1 MVNTCNTMLRK
12 RLNQRWVPLEEDMAV
27 LDAPQDSGFD
37 LDETLGR
44 LSPEHRAVVV
54 LHYVEGYKVREIA
67 GMLGIPT
74 GTVKTRLMM
83 ARVHI
88 QKNLV
93 QLSAGRR
100 RTQSWKKREYA
111 EAVER
116 CIPQTPPVFHQAM
129 SRTLE
134 AIAAQAPAQ
143 ERAAEVR
150 PALPTRRARAFALA
164 ALLTRDLV
172 AVAATHWNLFD
183 ALSFLT
189 GANPHQRRSGH
200 AG

>member
-1 MVNTCNTMLRK
+1 MVNTCNSMLRK

-67 GMLGIPT
+67 GMLGIPA

-93 QLSAGRR
+93 HSPLEEGGLSHEKA
-100 RTQSWKKREYA
+100 
-111 EAVER
+111 
-116 CIPQTPPVFHQAM
+116 
-129 SRTLE
+129 
-134 AIAAQAPAQ
+134 
-143 ERAAEVR
+143 
-150 PALPTRRARAFALA
+150 
-164 ALLTRDLV
+164 
-172 AVAATHWNLFD
+172 
-183 ALSFLT
+183 
-189 GANPHQRRSGH
+189 
-200 AG
+200 

>member
-1 MVNTCNTMLRK
+1 MNTQTFLEEAAKLERLLYCVAWSMLSNSDDCADAVQETLMRAWQSRDTLRNLRSFRPWITRIMVNTCNTMLRK

-83 ARVHI
+83 APGPYSE
-88 QKNLV
+88 KSGS
-93 QLSAGRR
+93 LSAGRR
-100 RTQSWKKREYA
+100 RTQS
-111 EAVER
+111 
-116 CIPQTPPVFHQAM
+116 
-129 SRTLE
+129 
-134 AIAAQAPAQ
+134 
-143 ERAAEVR
+143 
-150 PALPTRRARAFALA
+150 
-164 ALLTRDLV
+164 
-172 AVAATHWNLFD
+172 
-183 ALSFLT
+183 
-189 GANPHQRRSGH
+189 
-200 AG
+200 

>member
-1 MVNTCNTMLRK
+1 MNTQTFLEEAAKLKRLLYCVAWSMLSNSDDCADAVQETLMRAWQSRDTLRNLRSFRPWITRIMVNTCNTMLRK

-88 QKNLV
+88 RKNLV
-93 QLSAGRR
+93 HSPLEEGGLSHEKA
-100 RTQSWKKREYA
+100 
-111 EAVER
+111 
-116 CIPQTPPVFHQAM
+116 
-129 SRTLE
+129 
-134 AIAAQAPAQ
+134 
-143 ERAAEVR
+143 
-150 PALPTRRARAFALA
+150 
-164 ALLTRDLV
+164 
-172 AVAATHWNLFD
+172 
-183 ALSFLT
+183 
-189 GANPHQRRSGH
+189 
-200 AG
+200 